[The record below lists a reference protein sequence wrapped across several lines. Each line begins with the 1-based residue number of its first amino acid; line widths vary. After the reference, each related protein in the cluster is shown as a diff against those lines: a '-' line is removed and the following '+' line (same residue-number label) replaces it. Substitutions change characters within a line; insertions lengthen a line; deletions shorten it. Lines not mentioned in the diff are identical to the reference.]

1 MKVDIPDPTGQGGTS
16 TSGPVVKRLFG
27 EEMSVLIQLVP
38 EKHRATFERFI
49 TNLNCLLLC
58 YSSNRE
64 VDVELYKKLVGEVYN
79 DILRNF
85 NTPTG
90 SPWVYPSPTLHGFLS
105 HSLQLIEENQNM
117 GLGKYSEQELENN
130 NKLLRLFRKTLARK
144 SSQEENLANCFSR
157 LWLQSDPVIRRS
169 GRTIKHTLRRSV
181 TTVPNKTESIKKEL
195 LLS

>member
-1 MKVDIPDPTGQGGTS
+1 MKLIVRLRVPPFKWEDSESSRMTRFIKAEKQAVIDEIRGSTGMKVDIPDPTGQGGTS

-85 NTPTG
+85 KSPTG

-105 HSLQLIEENQNM
+105 HSLLLIEENQNM
-117 GLGKYSEQELENN
+117 GLGKYSEQGPG
-130 NKLLRLFRKTLARK
+130 
-144 SSQEENLANCFSR
+144 
-157 LWLQSDPVIRRS
+157 W
-169 GRTIKHTLRRSV
+169 RTIIS
-181 TTVPNKTESIKKEL
+181 
-195 LLS
+195 